1 MIESRGVAPTVGLA
15 FVNVETSKALLC
27 EICDSQTYVRTLHML
42 SVYAPTEI
50 LVVSTAAQPK
60 TKLFSIIE
68 GNLNDIG
75 STMILLDRKYWAET
89 TGMDYIRKL
98 AFREDVE
105 TVRISLH
112 EKYFAICC
120 LAAVC
125 YQCHRALDL

>member
-1 MIESRGVAPTVGLA
+1 
-15 FVNVETSKALLC
+15 
-27 EICDSQTYVRTLHML
+27 ML

-60 TKLFSIIE
+60 TKLFSILE
-68 GNLNDIG
+68 DNLDDIG

-89 TGMDYIRKL
+89 TGVEYIQQL

-105 TVRISLH
+105 TVKISLH

-125 YQCHRALDL
+125 YEFYRLAEL